1 MIRNWIICPGIFTS
15 CHSEDPIHDIL
26 GEASRNREVP
36 DRQGL
41 TLAELTS
48 RQKTEDSISGNQI
61 VIRVTDTDTDTKGYG
76 TNQLCSAQNYQLNHS
91 QHRFMFY

>member
-1 MIRNWIICPGIFTS
+1 LNNLCSGIFTS

-36 DRQGL
+36 DGQGF

-48 RQKTEDSISGNQI
+48 RQKNEDPISGNQI
-61 VIRVTDTDTDTKGYG
+61 VIRVTDTDSDTKGYD
-76 TNQLCSAQNYQLNHS
+76 TNQLCSA
-91 QHRFMFY
+91 